1 MYNNQYDVFVETIK
15 VSLRLLRVQ
24 KLPTPYFRIIKAQSS
39 ISELKRTKPNHDCSI
54 LFDIIRFGS
63 ISFGHRTP
71 LNTTEMHRTS
81 SMDFLFGVLVS

>member
-1 MYNNQYDVFVETIK
+1 METIK

-63 ISFGHRTP
+63 ISFGHRTQ